1 MSSLS
6 LLVLWLLWSIFPP
19 LKPAPPAMPPPDDGL
34 DEVLL
39 NYTEYNPSGKSTVL
53 LIHGACT
60 SGLNWD
66 LVVPHLVDT
75 YHLLVPDLPGHGQS
89 QNVTPFSA
97 EYSSRLLER

>member
-19 LKPAPPAMPPPDDGL
+19 LKPTPAIPSPDDGL

-39 NYTEYNPSGKSTVL
+39 SYTEHNPSGKPTVL

-66 LVVPHLVDT
+66 LVVPHLADT

-97 EYSSRLLER
+97 EYSFRLLEM

>member
-1 MSSLS
+1 MS
-6 LLVLWLLWSIFPP
+6 
-19 LKPAPPAMPPPDDGL
+19 PPDDGL

-39 NYTEYNPSGKSTVL
+39 NYTEHNPSGKSTVL

-66 LVVPHLVDT
+66 LVVPHLADT

-97 EYSSRLLER
+97 EYSSRLLERLVNSSEHISLARMSGELYSSEMPFE